1 MSVLLLV
8 NNAVFAT
15 SDLEKACLPNV
26 SFLLYDPINDTYAS
40 LLEKIAV
47 LNISSFSEVGIVFDE
62 SFAMGPTVK
71 LLSSQLVPSILADV
85 EVTDPTL
92 SSWSEFSAFLGD
104 LANIYSMK
112 TLDFFACSLYSNLS
126 WQYVF
131 NTLDYRHGILIQA
144 STDMT
149 GNVTSGANWIME
161 SDGVNIRD
169 VYFNADILMYPFV
182 FGASSN
188 MQCCGYIYN
197 GGIICSVNTPG
208 GSSRAPCTISWP
220 NIDTPIQLTVVCNGS
235 ANWYMYVLSSSG
247 NVYYL
252 NIPSDGTSPE
262 LTMNTLVSGVPT
274 GKTAIKL
281 SSGSNYCVLVLF
293 SDGSIYGIGHNDGAM
308 GNGLTDA
315 SVVTSRYTIYNSVPM
330 TLPTN
335 NGIVSFDVGAGFSL
349 VIYKNTSNVNT
360 VVKVGTAAVTMPSST
375 GSYYP
380 IIAACSSTTT
390 AILYSNG
397 TSTVLYLNGTVA
409 TSLLPTGHGNIT
421 GVSSVVGV
429 VVVVLYADNTLWC
442 YSTSTSGPSSLLEFG
457 VTAANTSPYR
467 FLQTSAFPTGYTT
480 QTIISVGLQRGI
492 YVLLNDYSM
501 MQCINTT
508 SGTWSVTYTAN
519 ASIGKILPANPIST
533 VIVPSA
539 PTLGSVNTST
549 NNVYFTANSIGAAL
563 TTNYAYS
570 FDSVSWTTLSP
581 TQMSSPLNITIPT
594 NALNL
599 SLQAINY
606 YGYSAQSNIVNFAQA
621 PSAPTSLVV
630 SAAGVSGQVSVAFTA
645 SSNNGS
651 AISNY
656 KYSTDG
662 TNFTAFS
669 PAQPASPVTI
679 AGLTNGTPYTLYLE
693 AVNSAGSSVASV
705 ASGSI
710 TPYTNPSAPT
720 SLVVSAAGVSG
731 QVSVAFTAPSSDGG
745 SAITNYKYSIDDG
758 ATFIALSPVQTS
770 NPLLISGL
778 TNGTVYTVLLEA
790 VNAAGDSLASSASSS
805 VTPYTNPDA
814 PTSLIAS
821 ASNAQISVAFTS
833 SSSNGSEI
841 IDYLYSIDAGATF
854 TSLAQ
859 TSNPL
864 IITGLTNGNL
874 YTVYLEAVNAAG
886 ASDSS
891 SASNS
896 VTPQIRPTVDP
907 RYTIAPP
914 APTLSTSGL
923 IISVTAGMF
932 NGSITTNYQWSTDN
946 STWISMSP
954 VQTIT
959 PFTLIPSGLTAGSDY
974 TIYIRAINLGF
985 VNGLSASISISVPMP
1000 TYVAPVVTISAV
1012 EITAGSIGSA
1022 VTTVTASLGT
1032 TLTAGALANS
1042 NVLSVNL
1049 SAATNITSIPEGTF
1063 SGSALTSIILPNT
1076 ITSIGS
1082 NAFAGCLLETIIIPA
1097 SVTTI
1102 SSGAFTGCPLT
1113 TIIIPA
1119 SVTIIGTG
1127 AFQGTSLSSISLS
1140 SGTIIGEYALAN
1152 CVSITQVSF

>member
-15 SDLEKACLPNV
+15 SDLAKACLPNV
-26 SFLLYDPINDTYAS
+26 SFLLYDPVNDTYAS
-40 LLEKIAV
+40 LLEKIAL
-47 LNISSFSEVGIVFDE
+47 LNISSFSEVGLVFDE
-62 SFAMGPTVK
+62 SFVMGSTFTF
-71 LLSSQLVPSILADV
+71 LSSQLVPSILTDV

-92 SSWSEFSAFLGD
+92 SSWSEFSAFLEV
-104 LANIYSMK
+104 LTTAYSMK

-131 NTLDYRHGILIQA
+131 NTLDYRLGIIIQA

-161 SDGVNIRD
+161 SNGVNIQD

-197 GGIICSVNTPG
+197 GGIICSVNIPG
-208 GSSRAPCTISWP
+208 GSNRTPCTISWP

-252 NIPSDGTSPE
+252 NIPSDGTSPA
-262 LTMNTLVSGVPT
+262 LTMNTLVSSAPT

-281 SSGSNYCVLVLF
+281 SAGSNYCVLVLF

-380 IIAACSSTTT
+380 IVASCSSTTT

-409 TSLLPTGHGNIT
+409 TSLLPTGNGNIT

-429 VVVVLYADNTLWC
+429 VVVLYADNTLWG
-442 YSTSTSGPSSLLEFG
+442 YSTSTSGPSSLPAFG
-457 VTAANTSPYR
+457 VTTANTSPYR

-492 YVLLNDYSM
+492 YVLLSDYSM

-533 VIVPSA
+533 VIVPLV
-539 PTLGSVNTST
+539 PTISSVNTST

-570 FDSVSWTTLSP
+570 IDSGSTWTTLSP
-581 TQMSSPLNITIPT
+581 PQRSSPLNITIPT

-599 SLQAINY
+599 SLRAINY

-621 PSAPTSLVV
+621 PSAPTSLSV
-630 SAAGVSGQVSVAFTA
+630 SGTGVSGQVSVAFSA
-645 SSNNGS
+645 GAANGS
-651 AISNY
+651 AITNY
-656 KYSTDG
+656 QYSIDSGATFTSAG
-662 TNFTAFS
+662 TTSS
-669 PAQPASPVTI
+669 PIVIS
-679 AGLTNGTPYTLYLE
+679 GLTNGTAYTVIMK
-693 AVNSAGSSVASV
+693 AVNAAGESGASTASSSV
-705 ASGSI
+705 
-710 TPYTNPSAPT
+710 TPYTNPATPT
-720 SLVVSAAGVSG
+720 SLSVSGTGVSG
-731 QVSVAFTAPSSDGG
+731 QVSVAFSAGAANG
-745 SAITNYKYSIDDG
+745 SAITNYQYSIDSG
-758 ATFIALSPVQTS
+758 TTFITLSPVQTS

-778 TNGTVYTVLLEA
+778 TNGTTYTVLLKS
-790 VNAAGDSLASSASSS
+790 VNVAGSSDSSLASDT
-805 VTPYTNPDA
+805 VTPYTNSDA
-814 PTSLIAS
+814 PTSLIAT
-821 ASNAQISVAFTS
+821 ASNAQISVAYSAGTG
-833 SSSNGSEI
+833 NGSKI
-841 IDYLYSIDAGATF
+841 IDYLYSIDGGATF
-854 TSLAQ
+854 TSSAQ

-864 IITGLTNGNL
+864 IITGLTNGTL
-874 YTVYLEAVNAAG
+874 YTIYLKAMNLAG

-896 VTPQIRPTVDP
+896 VTPRIRPTVDP
-907 RYTIAPP
+907 RYSIAPP
-914 APTLSTSGL
+914 APTLSASGL

-932 NGSITTNYQWSTDN
+932 NGSITTNYQWSIDN

-974 TIYIRAINLGF
+974 TIYVRAINFGF
-985 VNGLSASISISVPMP
+985 INGSSVSISISVPSP
-1000 TYVAPVVTISAV
+1000 TYVEPVVTIPAV
-1012 EITAGSIGSA
+1012 PITAGSIGPA

-1042 NVLSVNL
+1042 NVLSVDL

-1063 SGSALTSIILPNT
+1063 SGSTLTSIILPDI

-1082 NAFAGCLLETIIIPA
+1082 NAFAGCALTTIIIPA

-1102 SSGAFTGCPLT
+1102 GA
-1113 TIIIPA
+1113 
-1119 SVTIIGTG
+1119 G
-1127 AFQGTSLSSISLS
+1127 AFQGTSLSSIILS

-1152 CVSITQVSF
+1152 CVSMTQVSF